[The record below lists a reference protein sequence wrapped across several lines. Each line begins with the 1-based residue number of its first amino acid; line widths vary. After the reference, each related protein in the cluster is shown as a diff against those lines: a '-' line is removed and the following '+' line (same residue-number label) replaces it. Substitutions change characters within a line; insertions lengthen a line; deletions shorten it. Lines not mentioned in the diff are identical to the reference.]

1 MQSDGRQAA
10 FFALQDEEDES
21 GSGQEDEQFPA
32 NDYRIGKFARECI
45 GIITYDQGSY
55 GCSEHKAQ
63 QGYRGDVSKCHIIKD
78 LGNKY
83 AKSPNC
89 YRYLKHILHP
99 GI

>member
-32 NDYRIGKFARECI
+32 NDYPIGKLSRECI
-45 GIITYDQGSY
+45 GIIAYDQRSDD
-55 GCSEHKAQ
+55 CSEHQAQ
-63 QGYRGDVSKCHIIKD
+63 YGYRGDVSKCHIIKD

-83 AKSPNC
+83 AQPPNC
-89 YRYLKHILHP
+89 YRYLIHILHR